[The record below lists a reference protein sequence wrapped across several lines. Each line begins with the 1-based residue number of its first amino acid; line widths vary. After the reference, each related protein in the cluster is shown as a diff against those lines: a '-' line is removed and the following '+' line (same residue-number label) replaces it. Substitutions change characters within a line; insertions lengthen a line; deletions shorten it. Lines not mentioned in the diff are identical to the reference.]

1 MSGDATPRVA
11 RVIKTAQ
18 FRVYLPEARVAP
30 MPESDGGG
38 GFGAHDR
45 TYAISA
51 LSMSD
56 DAIAAEWRG
65 DRFLCP
71 RTPRLRM
78 LEGVLA
84 VRNAYGR
91 LGADGVVPERVAR
104 AAREELEQIQQEW
117 PTARAHILTS
127 AWHVPLRWFVPFVTS
142 SRELVCDGDRLRIR
156 YRSDQR
162 VAMANLDTYRNL
174 QGPKLSAE
182 QLGATVVSSFP
193 SVRGTLGHI
202 VAAEW
207 VWLRRWLGEFPTAAM
222 VELDYGSVA
231 DLFGEEELVMDESAS
246 EVRAA
251 LDALNRGTV
260 PSAIRHYH
268 RVVSHWSD
276 LAAISSKN

>member
-1 MSGDATPRVA
+1 M
-11 RVIKTAQ
+11 IKTAQ
-18 FRVYLPEARVAP
+18 FRVYLPEDRVAP
-30 MPESDGGG
+30 MPESDDGGT
-38 GFGAHDR
+38 FGPRDR
-45 TYAISA
+45 RYAISA

-56 DAIAAEWRG
+56 DALVAEWRG

-91 LGADGVVPERVAR
+91 LGADAVVPERVAR
-104 AAREELEQIQQEW
+104 AAREELERIQQEW

-142 SRELVCDGDRLRIR
+142 SRELVCDGERLRIR

-162 VAMANLDTYRNL
+162 VAMANLDWAV
-174 QGPKLSAE
+174 SALHGVE
-182 QLGATVVSSFP
+182 LMEHMTAE
-193 SVRGTLGHI
+193 VR
-202 VAAEW
+202 E
-207 VWLRRWLGEFPTAAM
+207 LRRWLGEFPTAAM

-231 DLFGEEELVMDESAS
+231 DLFGEEDLVMDESVS

-251 LDALNRGTV
+251 LDALNRGTI